1 MQDKTIIIVML
12 GILTLVIGLV
22 VWSAGRVALAIV
34 RDRLHRHRPQ
44 RQFRHPS
51 WGRFTY
57 EDGLWSGE
65 LPQPD
70 RTLRLVVGGNADA
83 PSEALLAQAEA
94 IRNRFPELE
103 RQALEFLRQ
112 REVDIRE
119 ARLDFYLLR
128 QEDEERSDTFTFEFL
143 DPRDDSRVWRVEF
156 VKQEPRYTG
165 FDS

>member
-1 MQDKTIIIVML
+1 ML

-22 VWSAGRVALAIV
+22 VWSAGRVAMAIA
-34 RDRLHRHRPQ
+34 RDRLRRHRPQ

-51 WGRFTY
+51 WGMFTY
-57 EDGLWSGE
+57 EDDLWTGE

-83 PSEALLAQAEA
+83 PSEPLLTQAED

-112 REVDIRE
+112 REVEIRE
-119 ARLDFYLLR
+119 AKLDLYLLR
-128 QEDEERSDTFTFEFL
+128 LEDEERPDMFTFEFL

-156 VKQEPRYTG
+156 VKREPKYTG